1 MKKTTFGIIVGN
13 RGFFPDALAKQGRK
27 DILDVVAKNGFNPVA
42 LSMQQTKYGT
52 IETFEDAKKCA
63 ALFAENCEEIDGII
77 VTLPNFGDEKGVAET
92 IKRSGLNVPILIHAE
107 PDAHTKMSIA
117 DRRDSFC
124 GKISVC
130 NNLRQAGIP
139 YTLTKSH
146 TVEVTSPQFKK
157 DLDDFASVCR
167 IIKGLK
173 NARFGAIGA
182 RTGAF
187 NTVRYSEK
195 ILELAGIS
203 VETID
208 LSEILG
214 RVALLADND
223 RRVKRKLNVIEKYV
237 TTNPAPRGRN
247 MPASGGIPA
256 DKLLKMAKF
265 GYVVDEWVRET
276 ELDGTAIQ
284 CWTALQEFFGI
295 VPCTLMRIMSE
306 SLVPSACEVDITGL
320 LGMYILQLASGTPS
334 ALLDWNNNYGSDPDK
349 CVLFH
354 CSNLPKSFFKPAGG
368 GQDPTPRCGAKM
380 GYQEIIAG
388 AVGKDNTYG
397 TIVGRIAP
405 ATATFCRTTTDDV
418 AGVISVYVG
427 EGEFTNDKLNTFGGY
442 GVMKIPNLQ
451 LLMQYICAMGFEHHV
466 AVSLSQKA
474 DAIAEALD
482 SYMGW
487 EVYRHE

>member
-1 MKKTTFGIIVGN
+1 MKKITFGVIVGN
-13 RGFFPDALAKQGRK
+13 RGFFPDALAKDGRK
-27 DILDVVAKNGFNPVA
+27 NVLDVLRKNGFDAVA
-42 LSMQQTKYGT
+42 LSMQETKYGT
-52 IETFEDAKKCA
+52 VETFADAKKCA
-63 ALFAENCEEIDGII
+63 ALFAAKRDKIDGVI
-77 VTLPNFGDEKGVAET
+77 VTLPNFGDEKAVAET
-92 IKRSGLNVPILIHAE
+92 IKRSELNVPILIHAE
-107 PDAHTKMSIA
+107 PDAPGKMTIA

-139 YTLTKSH
+139 YTLTSSH
-146 TVEVTSPQFKK
+146 TVGVTSAQFKK

-167 IIKGLK
+167 IVKGLK
-173 NARFGAIGA
+173 NVRFGAIGA

-187 NTVRYSEK
+187 NTVRFSEK
-195 ILELAGIS
+195 ILELSGVA

-214 RVALLADND
+214 RVGRLADND
-223 RRVKRKLNVIEKYV
+223 RGVKRKLDAITKY
-237 TTNPAPRGRN
+237 TSTQ
-247 MPASGGIPA
+247 SIPA
-256 DKLLKMAKF
+256 EQLLKMAKF
-265 GYVVDEWVRET
+265 GYVIDRWVQET

-284 CWTALQEFFGI
+284 CWTALEEFFGI
-295 VPCTLMRIMSE
+295 VPCTLMSIMGE

-320 LGMYILQLASGTPS
+320 LGMYILQLAGGTPS

-349 CVLFH
+349 AVLFH
-354 CSNLPKSFFKPAGG
+354 CSNLPKSFFKAS
-368 GQDPTPRCGAKM
+368 KM
-380 GYQEIIAG
+380 DYQEIIAG
-388 AVGKDNTYG
+388 SVGKENTYG

-405 ATATFCRTTTDDV
+405 GKATFCRTTTDDA
-418 AGVISVYVG
+418 AGIISAYVG
-427 EGEFTNDKLNTFGGY
+427 EGDFTDDKLETFGGY

-451 LLMQYICAMGFEHHV
+451 SLMQYICRAGFEHHV

-482 SYMGW
+482 NYMGW